1 MTGIK
6 FSKMHG
12 LGNDFMVIDAITQK
26 FTLTSFSIPQLAH
39 RYLGIGFDQA
49 LIIEPSTSADFG
61 CRIINAD
68 GGEAEQCG
76 NGLRC
81 VASYIVEKGLS
92 TARNF
97 TIATKGGLHHATLLA
112 DHQVQVD
119 MGLPR
124 FEPAQIP
131 FITDQMKNQY
141 EFKLKDSQ
149 PLLFNV
155 LSMGNPHA
163 VLQVNSITNFPVDDI
178 GQQIAQHQS
187 FPQST
192 NVGFMEI
199 IDRQHIRLRTFERG
213 SGETYSCGS
222 NACAAVVAGIMNNTL
237 DKQVKVQLKFGE
249 LAIEWPEKTRPVL
262 MTGPAVR
269 IFDGIL

>member
-1 MTGIK
+1 MPLK

-12 LGNDFMVIDAITQK
+12 LGNDFMVIDAISQK
-26 FTLTSFSIPQLAH
+26 FTLDQLDVPQLAH
-39 RYLGIGFDQA
+39 RYLGIGFDQV
-49 LIIEPSTSADFG
+49 LIIEPSAIGDFG

-81 VASYIVEKGLS
+81 VASFLVEKGL
-92 TARNF
+92 ADAKEF
-97 TIATKGGLHHATLLA
+97 TIATKGGLFKASLLA
-112 DHQVQVD
+112 NQQIQIE
-119 MGLPR
+119 MGLPN
-124 FEPAQIP
+124 FEPAKIP
-131 FITDQMKNQY
+131 FITDKLKNLY
-141 EFKLKDSQ
+141 EFKINDNHSLQFSI
-149 PLLFNV
+149 

-163 VLQVNSITNFPVDDI
+163 VLQVNSINDFPVKEI
-178 GQQIAQHQS
+178 GQQIASHQS
-187 FPQST
+187 FPNST

-199 IDRQHIRLRTFERG
+199 INRNHIRLRTFERG

-237 DKQVKVQLKFGE
+237 DKKVKVSLQFGE
-249 LAIEWPEKTRPVL
+249 LTIEWPEKTRPVL

-269 IFDGIL
+269 IFDGNL